1 MATLCL
7 LLLRY
12 LERQQTTFATGK
24 LLTSFELLRTQG
36 RRRSLKAQG
45 VLGPPAAISCDPA
58 LVCVT
63 QASRAPR
70 NATIQRISS
79 KDCDVP
85 GGKLGNISTCCETRP
100 RRDGL
105 FRRFNESPPKIATFQ
120 GENSGTFQH
129 VVRHDREGMAYS
141 SCQNGIFRFVLNFT
155 TLVRGHLPL
164 AFLVSVRAP

>member
-12 LERQQTTFATGK
+12 PERQQTTFATGK
-24 LLTSFELLRTQG
+24 LLTSFEVLRTQG

-105 FRRFNESPPKIATFQ
+105 FKLSKRHISFRVEFYNTCSWPFALGLSCVCSRTL
-120 GENSGTFQH
+120 NS
-129 VVRHDREGMAYS
+129 
-141 SCQNGIFRFVLNFT
+141 
-155 TLVRGHLPL
+155 
-164 AFLVSVRAP
+164 